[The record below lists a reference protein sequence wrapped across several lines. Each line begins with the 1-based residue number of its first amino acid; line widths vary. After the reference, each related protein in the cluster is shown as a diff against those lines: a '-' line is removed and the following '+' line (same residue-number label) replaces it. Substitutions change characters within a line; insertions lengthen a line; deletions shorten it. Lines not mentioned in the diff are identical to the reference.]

1 MQDYDSMAPV
11 KFVPYAMLA
20 GPSSYK
26 ESRINTDK
34 HGFRITQNQNESF
47 SLENIENYDEVN
59 IIIGGSTAFGVG
71 ASSDNGTIASILSEK
86 TNEVWLN
93 MGIRSCNS
101 FQEIIH
107 LNRFLYKSKKIN
119 KIVIFSGTN
128 DLYLRLVNDF
138 HTDFDF
144 GFGTKYS
151 SISHLH
157 PYKQALSVF
166 FSSLYNTD
174 PEEIG
179 DKSISEIIFWPIV
192 KSKYRDKSTKYSISL
207 NEKIK
212 LFLDL
217 YKRNFEIYSGL
228 SRAYNC
234 NIQFILQPLIFW
246 SDKEVS
252 NNEEAVLGYLDD
264 LQRGDYWTEVKKIL
278 SDQSLKNLII
288 ENLNLLADQN
298 KLSFLDSNDLFRG
311 VSEDCFVD
319 SVHLTDYGNKI
330 IADHISK
337 L

>member
-11 KFVPYAMLA
+11 KIVPYAMLA
-20 GPSSYK
+20 GPSSLNGI
-26 ESRINTDK
+26 RIKTDR
-34 HGFRITQNQNESF
+34 HGFRVTQNQKESF
-47 SLENIENYDEVN
+47 SLENIENYDKIN
-59 IIIGGSTAFGVG
+59 IIIGGSAAFGVG
-71 ASSDNGTIASILSEK
+71 ATSDKSTIASILSTN

-93 MGIRSCNS
+93 LGIRSCNS

-192 KSKYRDKSTKYSISL
+192 KSKYKDKSINSSVSL
-207 NEKIK
+207 DEKIK
-212 LFLDL
+212 LYLDL
-217 YKRNFEIYSGL
+217 YKRNFEIYNGISK
-228 SRAYNC
+228 AYNC

-246 SDKEVS
+246 SNKEVS
-252 NNEEAVLGYLDD
+252 SNEGAVLRYLDE
-264 LQRGDYWTEVKKIL
+264 LQKGDYWAEVKKTL
-278 SDQSLKNLII
+278 ADQSIKNQIV
-288 ENLNLLADQN
+288 ENLNLLAKN
-298 KLSFLDSNDLFRG
+298 YKLSFFDSNCLFKD

-319 SVHLTDYGNKI
+319 SVHLCDYGNKI
-330 IADHISK
+330 IADYISK